1 MQISY
6 DSSQPHHKDDE
17 LTSLLNNTLA
27 SINNDYITLKRFY
40 GIMILLIIVSSWF
53 EILESCENENEKF
66 QHFRRPGVRGTDGG
80 SENQF
85 FDQNKSKSAASL
97 NQVKSP
103 AQLWWNGG
111 RQNVRNQNGNRFFNP
126 YNFKTEEKAGPDRTR
141 QIRAWGDKRP
151 VRRHG
156 GRWPGYREHS
166 SIDFK
171 DMKTDHSGLGKGVEE
186 TSGAKRRVFLNHFI
200 GGGVRRW
207 YGVERKGP
215 RGSGREEVN
224 YPNYPKRN
232 YFPRNY
238 EDKMSDK
245 LAFSEL
251 VEEIGREIDLVTA
264 GDEHK
269 KENGNVL
276 TKVLQW
282 IEQIK
287 LVFIAFG
294 IF

>member
-1 MQISY
+1 M
-6 DSSQPHHKDDE
+6 K
-17 LTSLLNNTLA
+17 
-27 SINNDYITLKRFY
+27 
-40 GIMILLIIVSSWF
+40 IVCSRQVF
-53 EILESCENENEKF
+53 IE
-66 QHFRRPGVRGTDGG
+66 QTDGQTKISISWLL
-80 SENQF
+80 SE
-85 FDQNKSKSAASL
+85 L
-97 NQVKSP
+97 
-103 AQLWWNGG
+103 
-111 RQNVRNQNGNRFFNP
+111 
-126 YNFKTEEKAGPDRTR
+126 
-141 QIRAWGDKRP
+141 
-151 VRRHG
+151 
-156 GRWPGYREHS
+156 
-166 SIDFK
+166 
-171 DMKTDHSGLGKGVEE
+171 
-186 TSGAKRRVFLNHFI
+186 KRRVFLNHFI